1 MCLILSV
8 LLFGPRIVL
17 VFWWLADSAR
27 WAATFDTV
35 LLPILGFLFLPWTT
49 MMYVLVFPQGIEGL
63 DWLVLGLALL
73 ADVGS
78 LAGGALARTRSDA
91 GIPEPAAERADAASL
106 IVEAVRPSPEF
117 GA

>member
-17 VFWWLADSAR
+17 LFWWLADAVR
-27 WAATFDTV
+27 WSATFDTV

-49 MMYVLVFPQGIEGL
+49 MMYVLVFPQGIVGL

-73 ADVGS
+73 ADLGS
-78 LAGGALARTRSDA
+78 LAGGAMRGRGQMQGYQT
-91 GIPEPAAERADAASL
+91 PPA
-106 IVEAVRPSPEF
+106 PPMSPP
-117 GA
+117 

>member
-17 VFWWLADSAR
+17 VFWWLADSVR
-27 WAATFDTV
+27 WTATFDTILV
-35 LLPILGFLFLPWTT
+35 PILGFLFLPWTT
-49 MMYVLVFPQGIEGL
+49 IMYVLVFPQGIVGL

-78 LAGGALARTRSDA
+78 LAGGAWRGR
-91 GIPEPAAERADAASL
+91 GQMQGYQ
-106 IVEAVRPSPEF
+106 SPPP
-117 GA
+117 GPPVTPP

>member
-27 WAATFDTV
+27 WAATFDTI

-49 MMYVLVFPQGIEGL
+49 VMYVLVFPQGIVGL

-78 LAGGALARTRSDA
+78 LAGGAWRGR
-91 GIPEPAAERADAASL
+91 GQMQGYQ
-106 IVEAVRPSPEF
+106 SPPPT
-117 GA
+117 GPQPPP